1 MFYHPLVKNQQET
14 VCPSPMFQVPTKKN
28 PQTLNSLF
36 QGSRFT
42 AVETNPTTNHS
53 TLNGNNA
60 SSSMNSLLNQL
71 QPQFSSQPRNLE
83 ELLQRSF
90 TSMPSGYQSP
100 FTSSMQSPFMI
111 GNNQS
116 SNPQP
121 SIGSD
126 LSKIL
131 NPMTLLETSLQ
142 SNNFLGSQSNKNSS
156 NEAVN
161 KALILQLADILKQE
175 SESKIKSAIAEL
187 ILKYR
192 ALGLLN
198 NLSGTEMVDLQNLIN
213 GTEAPQQNPYQYQ
226 QQQHQPQPQPQSLFH
241 QEIHTQL
248 PQQNI
253 VPLSN
258 GFAMNAINRNDPAH
272 SMQSN
277 MQSYKPNLQ
286 QTRIDN
292 ARKELFA
299 LNEIPMSHQQQQ
311 YQQQHQPSD
320 HYQGGLM
327 QGSLF
332 GSHQQMGQFS
342 QKHIGVSPI
351 NTLNQEMDSLSLNM
365 NSKKIFSIIA

>member
-42 AVETNPTTNHS
+42 AAETNPTTHHS

-71 QPQFSSQPRNLE
+71 QPQFTSQPRNLE

-111 GNNQS
+111 GNQS

-142 SNNFLGSQSNKNSS
+142 SNNFLSNQSNKNSS

-198 NLSGTEMVDLQNLIN
+198 NLSGTEMLDLQNLIN
-213 GTEAPQQNPYQYQ
+213 GTETPQQNPYQFQ
-226 QQQHQPQPQPQSLFH
+226 SQPQAQPFH
-241 QEIHTQL
+241 QEIHPQI
-248 PQQNI
+248 PQQST

-258 GFAMNAINRNDPAH
+258 GFSMNTINRNDPAH
-272 SMQSN
+272 SMQAN
-277 MQSYKPNLQ
+277 VQMYKPNLQ
-286 QTRIDN
+286 QARIDN

-299 LNEIPMSHQQQQ
+299 MNEIPMAHQQQQ
-311 YQQQHQPSD
+311 HQQQHQQHSADPF
-320 HYQGGLM
+320 QGNMM

-332 GSHQQMGQFS
+332 DSNPQHHSHLAQVPQR
-342 QKHIGVSPI
+342 HHGVSPI

-365 NSKKIFSIIA
+365 NSRIFSKIAI